1 MQFHGLGYNFP
12 SVELWHS
19 AEAGLDDKFVGKKA
33 EGWIELGGLVYKDGL
48 ATHVTKSRT
57 RALNLYHSS
66 RRRSLGLPNTEGFL
80 MPVGMMKVPTN
91 TQRAQ
96 TCKQCLAIPGA
107 SPMSWGTFFI
117 TLFFTRRWRL
127 VEKGHGRGLYPTL
140 KPRTDCF
147 RTGNR
152 SIIPS
157 S

>member
-1 MQFHGLGYNFP
+1 MQFHSLRYDFS

-19 AEAGLDDKFVGKKA
+19 AEAGLDEKFVGKKA
-33 EGWIELGGLVYKDGL
+33 EGWIELVGLVYKDGP

-57 RALNLYHSS
+57 RALSLYHSS
-66 RRRSLGLPNTEGFL
+66 RRRSLGLPNSEGLL

-91 TQRAQ
+91 TQLTQ

-117 TLFFTRRWRL
+117 AFFFTRRWRL
-127 VEKGHGRGLYPTL
+127 VEKGHGRGLYPTW

-147 RTGNR
+147 RTGN
-152 SIIPS
+152 
-157 S
+157 